1 MQTIATTMVIA
12 LLMEYA
18 NAILDGT
25 ELLVNTKYALQT
37 AAAMEFVKTINVFA
51 SKVILVLLA
60 ATVSTLQYLTN

>member
-1 MQTIATTMVIA
+1 MVIA